1 MKFISNIWNRI
12 KEPHGMWLVLFYIFS
27 TLLIAG
33 TIVLVVLCPNQ
44 TVGHYILY
52 VVAAATLS
60 YLVYTIVIF
69 APKIKE
75 NIIKTLQKNNFTKS
89 LLNDFGYRTLIF
101 SIFSFII
108 NLAYVVFI
116 GTMAILTKSVWYMT
130 IAAYYLVLIFIK
142 GAVFYAKRKDS
153 SQIKQT
159 KTYKLCGIMFLLL
172 TFAFS
177 GVIVLIYTS
186 NMYFEYAGLMIYA
199 VAAYT
204 FFRLTTSIVNI
215 FKARRQE
222 DLYVQSI
229 RNINLASALISLVV
243 LQVALFQ
250 AFSPESNTGFA
261 NALTGGAISIIIL
274 FIGIVMIVKSNRILK
289 AQEKIDER

>member
-12 KEPHGMWLVLFYIFS
+12 KEPHGIWLVLFYIFS

-101 SIFSFII
+101 SIFL
-108 NLAYVVFI
+108 NL
-116 GTMAILTKSVWYMT
+116 
-130 IAAYYLVLIFIK
+130 
-142 GAVFYAKRKDS
+142 
-153 SQIKQT
+153 
-159 KTYKLCGIMFLLL
+159 
-172 TFAFS
+172 
-177 GVIVLIYTS
+177 
-186 NMYFEYAGLMIYA
+186 
-199 VAAYT
+199 
-204 FFRLTTSIVNI
+204 
-215 FKARRQE
+215 
-222 DLYVQSI
+222 
-229 RNINLASALISLVV
+229 
-243 LQVALFQ
+243 
-250 AFSPESNTGFA
+250 
-261 NALTGGAISIIIL
+261 
-274 FIGIVMIVKSNRILK
+274 
-289 AQEKIDER
+289 